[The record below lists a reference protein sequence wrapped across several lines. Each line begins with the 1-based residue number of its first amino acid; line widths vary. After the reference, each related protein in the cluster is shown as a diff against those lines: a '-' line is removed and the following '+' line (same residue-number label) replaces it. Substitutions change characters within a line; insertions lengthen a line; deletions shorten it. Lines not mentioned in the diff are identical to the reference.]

1 LGGESYGHVGPFGL
15 CNGTFNNDVIDL
27 AVIITTLSLGVEIGI
42 GTFGNCERQF
52 IAEVLG
58 F

>member
-1 LGGESYGHVGPFGL
+1 VGPFGL

-42 GTFGNCERQF
+42 GTSGNCERQF